1 MIESAGQPTGDVLTL
16 GDVFIDTRPT
26 WAQVPYEAPTN
37 LDSFIR
43 SDREAADLLTDT
55 RAGARWYRGVDGA
68 GIVHIFQFQRG
79 GPIELWHRSLTL
91 QGLHRVSGPFRSQHQ
106 AHAGGRPEASGER

>member
-1 MIESAGQPTGDVLTL
+1 MNYSSGQPAGDVLTPY
-16 GDVFIDTRPT
+16 DVFIDTRPS

-43 SDREAADLLTDT
+43 CDQEAVGPLTDT

-68 GIVHIFQFQRG
+68 GVVHIFQFQRG
-79 GPIELWHRSLTL
+79 GPIELWHASLTK
-91 QGLHRVSGPFRSQHQ
+91 QGLHSVTGAFRSQHQ
-106 AHAGGRPEASGER
+106 ARLGARPVANGGR